1 MSQKLPK
8 KLRLCD
14 DRLIEQ
20 LFKKGKRIQHGVV
33 SFKCLPDEGFQVAF
47 GAPKKRFP
55 KAVERNLLKR
65 RLRESFRLHYKE
77 ILGEEP
83 RGCGYFVFNGTTETP
98 FHEIDKAMVE
108 VLNSWKAL

>member
-14 DRLIEQ
+14 ERLIEQ

-33 SFKCLPDEGFQVAF
+33 SFRYLPAEAFQIGF
-47 GAPKKRFP
+47 GAPKKLFP

-65 RLRESFRLHYKE
+65 KLRESFRLHYKE
-77 ILGEEP
+77 VLGEEP
-83 RGCGYFVFNGTTETP
+83 KGYGYFVFNGTRETS
-98 FHEIDKAMVE
+98 FHEIDKAMIE
-108 VLNSWKAL
+108 VLSSWKVP

>member
-14 DRLIEQ
+14 DRLIER

-33 SFKCLPDEGFQVAF
+33 SFKYLPDEDFQVAF

-65 RLRESFRLHYKE
+65 KLRESFRLHYRK

-83 RGCGYFVFNGTTETP
+83 SGYGYFVFNGTTETS
-98 FHEIDKAMVE
+98 FQEINKAMVE